1 MNWIPYFLFWSVG
14 FFLGF
19 AIGEIAALG
28 NAQSETSMTL
38 PQGACDPAK
47 TQVLRM
53 DGSEQITQV
62 LDRGVNCVVVMK

>member
-1 MNWIPYFLFWSVG
+1 MNISEFALSV
-14 FFLGF
+14 
-19 AIGEIAALG
+19 IVMALILWG
-28 NAQSETSMTL
+28 VSDFMEDEPVESSMTL

-62 LDRGVNCVVVMK
+62 IGRGVNCVVVMR